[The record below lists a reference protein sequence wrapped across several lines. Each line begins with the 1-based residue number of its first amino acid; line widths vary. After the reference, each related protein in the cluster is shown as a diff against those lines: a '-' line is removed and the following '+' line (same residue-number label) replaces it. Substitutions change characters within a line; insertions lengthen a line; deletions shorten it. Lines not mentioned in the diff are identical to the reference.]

1 MGQNGRDMRNEFR
14 LNTLTNSY
22 WTRDRI
28 VTLESLSRN
37 QLSTE
42 SIDVESK
49 YGFYGKK
56 LLGLRKFITRNWLL
70 RRGRFVWANI
80 SLLTVSRYVFAHAQF
95 RNIWIRMF
103 FRFRYFYVAA
113 IYFILRFE

>member
-1 MGQNGRDMRNEFR
+1 MLKASMASTGKIAWAEEVYNE
-14 LNTLTNSY
+14 
-22 WTRDRI
+22 
-28 VTLESLSRN
+28 
-37 QLSTE
+37 
-42 SIDVESK
+42 
-49 YGFYGKK
+49 K
-56 LLGLRKFITRNWLL
+56 LAFTAWKICG
-70 RRGRFVWANI
+70 ANI